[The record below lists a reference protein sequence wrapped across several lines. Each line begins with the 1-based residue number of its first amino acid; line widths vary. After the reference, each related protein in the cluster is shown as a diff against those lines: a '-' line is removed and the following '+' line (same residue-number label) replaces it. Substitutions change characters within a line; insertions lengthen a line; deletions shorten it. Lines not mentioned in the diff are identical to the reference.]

1 MIYRTFRFGI
11 AIRLILLVATIFAVA
26 YFVQKPYYYFTTG
39 ELIVLAII
47 LIVEMVHF
55 VERGYRQINHM
66 LEAVKERDFNLQ
78 FKAVER
84 GTLFENQ
91 ALLLTQLMRAYHE
104 VRIEKELHFQFLTH
118 IVDRLSYGIVCF
130 DSEGRVHVANR
141 AIKRL
146 CGVNG
151 LSNISGIGSIDEK
164 LMHEVLQLNPNEE
177 KLVSVVKG
185 GEVLKLSV
193 SGGHLKL
200 LDKEYK
206 LVTIH
211 NIQSP
216 LQEHELDSHK
226 KLIRILTHEI
236 MNSATPIL
244 SLSESIN
251 ETLNHWH
258 GEKPSLQQLTEQ
270 ECIDII
276 QGYKAIE
283 LRSRALMRFVHDF
296 RSLTRLPEP
305 KLSTIKV
312 DELVNGVLLLYK
324 PLFDERQIKA
334 SYMADRMVDTI
345 YADREMAEQ
354 VLINL
359 LRNAMEA
366 LENTPRPAIDI
377 ETSIDD
383 NRVAISVSDNGRGIS
398 PENLDKVFI
407 PFYSTKKSGS
417 GIGLSLSQQI
427 MYLLRGSI
435 TVKSVPGVGT
445 TMLLRFPHGLK
456 YDL

>member
-1 MIYRTFRFGI
+1 MIFRTFRFAI
-11 AIRLILLVATIFAVA
+11 AIRLILIAATIFAIV
-26 YFVQKPYYYFTTG
+26 YFIQKPYYYFTTG
-39 ELIVLAII
+39 ELIVFAIF
-47 LIVEMVHF
+47 LIGEMVYF

-91 ALLLTQLMRAYHE
+91 ALLLTQLMRAYRE

-130 DSEGRVHVANR
+130 DSEGRVHVANQ

-151 LSNISGIGSIDEK
+151 LSSISGIGSIDEK
-164 LMHEVLQLNPNEE
+164 LMREVLQLKPNEE

-185 GEVLKLSV
+185 GEVLKLSI
-193 SGGHLKL
+193 SGGNLKL

-211 NIQSP
+211 NIQST
-216 LQEHELDSHK
+216 LQEHELDSQK

-236 MNSATPIL
+236 MNSVTPIL

-251 ETLNHWH
+251 ETLIH
-258 GEKPSLQQLTEQ
+258 GQRGKCGLQLLTEQ
-270 ECIDII
+270 ECSDII

-283 LRSRALMRFVHDF
+283 VRSRALMRFVTDF

-305 KLSTIKV
+305 KFTTIKV
-312 DELVNGVLLLYK
+312 DELVNDVLLLYK
-324 PLFDERQIKA
+324 PLLDERQIKA
-334 SYMADRMVDTI
+334 SYVADRMVDAI
-345 YADREMAEQ
+345 CADREMAEQ

-359 LRNAMEA
+359 LKNAVEA
-366 LENTPRPAIDI
+366 LENTPRPEINI

-383 NRVAISVSDNGRGIS
+383 SRVTISVSDNGRGIS

-407 PFYSTKKSGS
+407 PFYSTKKDGS

-427 MYLLRGSI
+427 MHALRGSI
-435 TVKSVPGVGT
+435 AVKSVQGLGT
-445 TMLLRFPHGLK
+445 TVLLRFPHGLK
-456 YDL
+456 HD